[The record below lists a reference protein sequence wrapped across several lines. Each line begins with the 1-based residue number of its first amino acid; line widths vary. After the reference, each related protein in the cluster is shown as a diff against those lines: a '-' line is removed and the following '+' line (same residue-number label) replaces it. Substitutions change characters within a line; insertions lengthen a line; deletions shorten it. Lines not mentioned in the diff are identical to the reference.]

1 MFSWGQE
8 RFYCRSES
16 SLADLRNLGAK
27 AKNKPVYPE
36 QHVWDV
42 ANTKIMQHMLSTA
55 GPLNTP
61 HHISITKPAPLF
73 VNPAPPADPLGATHQ
88 FRFQALQGPH
98 SKFCNDL
105 NNKPRTPWSRLHALS
120 YAKLVGFFTAQVTG
134 SSQGTCRWLTGSW
147 TMPLQG
153 WATLRHQ
160 IPTMVMICHDYPLKS
175 VSSHHPNQTESAANR
190 AFIVSVRLAPEM
202 RCLSVIFLTTHTSN
216 SRKSA

>member
-27 AKNKPVYPE
+27 ATNKPVYPE

-105 NNKPRTPWSRLHALS
+105 SNKTKNSLEQVAHAQ
-120 YAKLVGFFTAQVTG
+120 VGFFTAPARAALRAHVDAWRLMDHAATRMSNLRLKSPQWSWFTP
-134 SSQGTCRWLTGSW
+134 SSQ
-147 TMPLQG
+147 
-153 WATLRHQ
+153 
-160 IPTMVMICHDYPLKS
+160 S
-175 VSSHHPNQTESAANR
+175 VSSHHTPNQTESAANR

-202 RCLSVIFLTTHTSN
+202 RCLSVICLTTHTSN

>member
-1 MFSWGQE
+1 MPSNIKPPACLYLGACIQSCRMFSWGQE

-27 AKNKPVYPE
+27 ATNKPVYPE
-36 QHVWDV
+36 QHVSDV

-61 HHISITKPAPLF
+61 HHISITKPARLF

-105 NNKPRTPWSRLHALS
+105 SNKPRTPWSRLHALS
-120 YAKLVGFFTAQVTG
+120 YTKLLLDF
-134 SSQGTCRWLTGSW
+134 R
-147 TMPLQG
+147 
-153 WATLRHQ
+153 
-160 IPTMVMICHDYPLKS
+160 
-175 VSSHHPNQTESAANR
+175 R
-190 AFIVSVRLAPEM
+190 ALER
-202 RCLSVIFLTTHTSN
+202 RGHGQLSGHM
-216 SRKSA
+216 